1 MDQNLYEWVGE
12 GANLKY
18 AINAQDACI
27 AKPHDIKDPNGN
39 ITWHRPEDGCGPN
52 YRTCGCRSNDLLW
65 KGLML
70 TAEDCIALSDWTI
83 EEIDAIAEHEHL
95 STVVAVGLGWYL
107 LHRAAPSDAVPSQEA
122 RNYTSVSNCMLVS
135 ISVGDPWG
143 PVGGAE
149 P

>member
-18 AINAQDACI
+18 AINAQDCVHC
-27 AKPHDIKDPNGN
+27 KTPRHQG
-39 ITWHRPEDGCGPN
+39 
-52 YRTCGCRSNDLLW
+52 
-65 KGLML
+65 
-70 TAEDCIALSDWTI
+70 
-83 EEIDAIAEHEHL
+83 
-95 STVVAVGLGWYL
+95 
-107 LHRAAPSDAVPSQEA
+107 EA
-122 RNYTSVSNCMLVS
+122 GNYTSVSNCMLVS